1 MPKYPLSPP
10 IPCCNSNF
18 IWHQTNLG
26 YPYVMLSSHSLEVLR
41 NWHQMMVFSR
51 IDSMT
56 IVHSLISPTT
66 WQRTGNISFPLVT
79 IPPWVNTN
87 NVLFPGK
94 SLSGEIPAP
103 CFQSHLSPS
112 PRNPDPR
119 GSGSRSSLS
128 RYSRGVN
135 IRRDISFLKFH
146 WQFDL
151 ILMDTSI
158 MYHGSL
164 AV

>member
-1 MPKYPLSPP
+1 
-10 IPCCNSNF
+10 
-18 IWHQTNLG
+18 
-26 YPYVMLSSHSLEVLR
+26 
-41 NWHQMMVFSR
+41 
-51 IDSMT
+51 MT
-56 IVHSLISPTT
+56 IVHGLISPTT
-66 WQRTGNISFPLVT
+66 WQRTGNISFLLVT

-135 IRRDISFLKFH
+135 IRRDVYISPISLTVWLNSFGHGYHTMPVWGKKPKERMITP
-146 WQFDL
+146 L
-151 ILMDTSI
+151 IFSVTEDERRTQPSPLYTCTLLIILRQQQKTGNLWFM
-158 MYHGSL
+158 
-164 AV
+164 